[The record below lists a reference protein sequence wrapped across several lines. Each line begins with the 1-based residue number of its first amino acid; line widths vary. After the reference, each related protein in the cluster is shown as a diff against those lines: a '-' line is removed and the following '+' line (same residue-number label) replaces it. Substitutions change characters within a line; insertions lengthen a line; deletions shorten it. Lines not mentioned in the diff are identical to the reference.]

1 MDVFEQHAERTGMLL
16 RLRTR
21 VTHAGHSHHIIQ
33 ESHDFTPSIFC
44 VEESSKNKIHSHR
57 WQQGLGL
64 HISPAPAAA
73 QFRGYFCFAITNPA
87 IFLYVAAGMIF
98 LFTRSVFFA

>member
-1 MDVFEQHAERTGMLL
+1 MQP
-16 RLRTR
+16 
-21 VTHAGHSHHIIQ
+21 Q
-33 ESHDFTPSIFC
+33 P
-44 VEESSKNKIHSHR
+44 
-57 WQQGLGL
+57 
-64 HISPAPAAA
+64 PAAA